1 MNQPPPKKQTARN
14 AFAYLAIVVA
24 IGSLLFFTK
33 NTWLPKVQQQLGVAS
48 AATPDDHAEHDHA
61 SHSHGDHSHDDHA
74 GHSHSDSEEQDANE
88 STIQLSD
95 QAKRNLKL
103 SSKRAY
109 PKTYWKRME
118 IPGEIVDRP
127 GLTDRSL
134 TAPIAGV
141 ITAVHAH
148 QGDIIKPG
156 DRLVTVRLV
165 SDYLQQSQSDLFK
178 AVREIEIVNREVL
191 RIQGMVKQGI
201 VPEKRLIQL
210 QQDIERQRSQIDAI
224 YQDLITRGFNDAQV
238 ADAKQGKFLTSIEI
252 RAPFDGE
259 PSGSGSALN
268 DATTNQNTGSTMKLA
283 TLSGTTTASQE
294 IKSQTIKSETDDKST
309 AETQFFEV
317 QKVVSELGH
326 QVQPGEQIAV
336 LSDHR
341 HLNVLGHAFKR
352 EAANLERVM
361 ENGWSVGVDFVDDV
375 PENWPKLNQ
384 RFKIRHLSNE
394 VDPES
399 RTFNFVVPMENQSRV
414 YEGDQ
419 RTSIVWRFRPGQ
431 RVRLQIPVE
440 KIEGVLVLPA
450 AAVVRDGAEMYAFQE
465 IGKFY
470 RRFPVHVI
478 YQDRTNVV
486 LANDGSLPVGA
497 EVAQGSAASLN
508 RVLKSQN
515 NEGSKEFHVH
525 ADGTVHSN
533 SDH

>member
-1 MNQPPPKKQTARN
+1 MNQPPKKQTARN
-14 AFAYLAIVVA
+14 AIAYLVIVGV
-24 IGSLLFFTK
+24 IGASLFFTRNK
-33 NTWLPKVQQQLGVAS
+33 WLPSVQQHLGVAS
-48 AATPDDHAEHDHA
+48 ASTPADHDGHDHA
-61 SHSHGDHSHDDHA
+61 SHDHDDHSHDHGDHSHDHGDHSHDHGDHSHDDA
-74 GHSHSDSEEQDANE
+74 EEANAAE
-88 STIQLSD
+88 STVELSG

-103 SSKRAY
+103 ASKRAF
-109 PKTYWKRME
+109 PQNYWKRME

-127 GLTDRSL
+127 GMTDRSL

-178 AVREIEIVNREVL
+178 AVRETEIVNREIQ
-191 RIQGMVKQGI
+191 RIQGMVRQGI
-201 VPEKRLIQL
+201 VPEKRLIML
-210 QQDIERQRSQIDAI
+210 QQDIDRQRSQIDAI
-224 YQDLITRGFNDAQV
+224 YQDLITRGFSDAQV
-238 ADAKQGKFLTSIEI
+238 TDAKQGKFLTSIEI
-252 RAPFDGE
+252 RAPFSQRQVGSK
-259 PSGSGSALN
+259 PSDVATSLN
-268 DATTNQNTGSTMKLA
+268 PVSTLQLASSDEDVGGKSPSTTQL
-283 TLSGTTTASQE
+283 
-294 IKSQTIKSETDDKST
+294 
-309 AETQFFEV
+309 FEV
-317 QKVVSELGH
+317 QDLITELGH

-336 LSDHR
+336 LSDHQ

-361 ENGWSVGVDFVDDV
+361 DKGWNIDVDFVDDV
-375 PENWPKLNQ
+375 PGNWPKQNQ
-384 RFKIRHLSNE
+384 RYKIRHLSNE
-394 VDPES
+394 LDSES
-399 RTFNFVVPMENQSRV
+399 RTFNFVVPIENQSRI
-414 YEGDQ
+414 YEGND
-419 RTSIVWRFRPGQ
+419 RTSVVWRFRPGQ

-440 KIEGVLVLPA
+440 KIENVLVLPA
-450 AAVVRDGAEMYAFQE
+450 AAVVRDGAEIYAFQE

-478 YQDRTNVV
+478 YQDRKNVV

>member
-1 MNQPPPKKQTARN
+1 MNQPPPQKQTARN
-14 AFAYLAIVVA
+14 AIAYLAIAVG
-24 IGSLLFFTK
+24 IGALLFFTK
-33 NTWLPKVQQQLGVAS
+33 NNWLPSVQQHFGVAS
-48 AATPDDHAEHDHA
+48 ASTTDPHAGHDH
-61 SHSHGDHSHDDHA
+61 SGHSHDDHGHDHA
-74 GHSHSDSEEQDANE
+74 GHSHGAAEEASAAE
-88 STIQLSD
+88 STVELSA
-95 QAKRNLKL
+95 QAKRNLQL
-103 SSKRAY
+103 VSKRAF
-109 PKTYWKRME
+109 PQTYWRRME

-141 ITAVHAH
+141 ITAVHAQ

-165 SDYLQQSQSDLFK
+165 SDYLQQAQSDLFK
-178 AVREIEIVNREVL
+178 AVRETQIVNKEIQ
-191 RIQGMVKQGI
+191 RIQMMVRQGI
-201 VPEKRLIQL
+201 IPEKRLIQL

-224 YQDLITRGFNDAQV
+224 YQDLGTRGFSDAQV
-238 ADAKQGKFLTSIEI
+238 NDAKQGKFLTSIEI
-252 RAPFDGE
+252 RAPFEGKRDGSISNGVATSQN
-259 PSGSGSALN
+259 PSP
-268 DATTNQNTGSTMKLA
+268 
-283 TLSGTTTASQE
+283 TLKVGTASVA
-294 IKSQTIKSETDDKST
+294 SQDSPP
-309 AETQFFEV
+309 AEAQFYEV
-317 QKVVSELGH
+317 QDLITELGH

-361 ENGWSVGVDFVDDV
+361 DKGWSLGVDFVDDV

-399 RTFNFVVPMENQSRV
+399 RTFNFVVPMVNQSRV
-414 YEGDQ
+414 YEGVD
-419 RTSIVWRFRPGQ
+419 RKSIVWRFRPGQ
-431 RVRLQIPVE
+431 RVRLEVPVE
-440 KIEGVLVLPA
+440 KIEDVLVLPA
-450 AAVVRDGAEMYAFQE
+450 AAVVRDGAEVYAFQE

-478 YQDRTNVV
+478 YQDRRNVV